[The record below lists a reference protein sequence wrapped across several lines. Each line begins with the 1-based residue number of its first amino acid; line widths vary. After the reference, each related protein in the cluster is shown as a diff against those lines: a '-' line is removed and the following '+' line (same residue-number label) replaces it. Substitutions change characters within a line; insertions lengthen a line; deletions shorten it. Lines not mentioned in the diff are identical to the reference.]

1 MISIKYIE
9 SRQACRISS
18 DIIDKDW
25 KQIRFYYNQISDQS
39 EIFENSIELPWHTF
53 IANYKIL
60 ADVVNLYNIKVEFSP
75 EAKSLFV
82 ASREFRKK
90 IADIESQEPI
100 PSDKLAKMLADLG
113 FQRTLTK
120 EQLRNVSKLSR
131 LPIGATFSVP
141 GAGKTTEAIAFF
153 ILNRSAKEKLLVIC
167 PKNAFPAWE
176 EQLSICL
183 KSANLLI
190 KRLTQGNEKIESAL
204 SSNQADV
211 FLISY
216 QQYVRSCGII
226 AKYLHH
232 NQTFVFIDESHRM
245 KGGTRTDTGRQ
256 IQKIAHLP
264 VGKLIMSGTPMPQG
278 EADLIPQYLFLFP
291 SDGDV
296 KIENVK
302 EKIKKI
308 YVRTTKNELLN
319 PREYPLN
326 VIKTPIPLNEPQ
338 KKVYDLVRSEEF
350 RKASNIGNND
360 KKLFRLLGRS
370 YIRLLQ
376 IVTNPSLL
384 IKATNNFPDA
394 LREAIEYGDSN
405 KIKYI
410 VLKARQLAKEGK
422 KTLIWSGFVENVESL
437 TSMLSDLGAKCIH
450 GGVEAGSDEEEDTRE
465 SIVKEFHDN
474 PNMYVLVANPAAC
487 SEGISLHTVCH
498 HSIYM
503 DRNYN
508 AAQFLQSMD
517 RIHRLG
523 LIKGTVTTIEIVHTP
538 DSIDDLINARLNDK
552 INRMAAV
559 LEDESLRKEPV
570 TVELDE
576 DGFDEEDAKQ
586 LLRHL
591 KGLL

>member
-1 MISIKYIE
+1 MISIDYIE
-9 SRQACRISS
+9 PKQACKISS
-18 DIIDKDW
+18 DVVDKDW

-39 EIFENSIELPWHTF
+39 EIFENSIELPWHAF

-60 ADVVNLYNIKVEFSP
+60 ADVVNLYNIKVEFTP
-75 EAKSLFV
+75 EAKSLFKL
-82 ASREFRKK
+82 ARESQKR
-90 IADIESQEPI
+90 ITEIDNQEPI
-100 PSDKLAKMLADLG
+100 PASKLQEMLIDLG
-113 FQRTLTK
+113 LKRTLTK

-153 ILNRSAKEKLLVIC
+153 LINRSSKEKLLVIC

-183 KSANLLI
+183 KDSKLKI
-190 KRLTQGNEKIESAL
+190 KRLTQGNEKIENTLAL
-204 SSNQADV
+204 NQEDV

-216 QQYVRSCGII
+216 QQYIRSSALI
-226 AKYLHH
+226 AKYLHD
-232 NQTFVFIDESHRM
+232 NRTFVFIDESHRI
-245 KGGTRTDTGRQ
+245 KGGNRTDTGRQ

-278 EADLIPQYLFLFP
+278 ELDLIPQYMFLFP
-291 SDGDV
+291 SEGDV

-308 YVRTTKNELLN
+308 YVRTTKNELLD
-319 PREYPLN
+319 PKYYPLN
-326 VIKTPIPLNEPQ
+326 IIKTPIPLNEPQ
-338 KKVYDLVRSEEF
+338 KKLYDLVRSEEF

-384 IKATNNFPDA
+384 IKATTNYPDA

-405 KIKYI
+405 KIKYA

-422 KTLIWSGFVENVESL
+422 KVLIWSGFVENVESL

-450 GGVEAGSDEEEDTRE
+450 GGVEAGSEEEEDTRE
-465 SIVKEFHDN
+465 SIVKEFHDD
-474 PNMYVLVANPAAC
+474 PNMFVLVANPAAC

-498 HSIYM
+498 HSIYI

-523 LIKGTVTTIEIVHTP
+523 LQRGTITTVEIVHSP
-538 DSIDDLINARLNDK
+538 DSIDDLVNARLTDK